1 VLRHPDFASGRTDT
15 GFLDAHPDVSAPL
28 AGASEVEEAALV
40 AALAAA
46 ARRRATAP
54 VLRTIPA
61 GWRNNPSQPATAT
74 YRRPDGHVVEV
85 AYRPPPCTV
94 VTATPD
100 EVVLERN
107 GVRRAHRVH
116 RVGKMSY
123 VDGPGWSVALSEVEP
138 LPAPVTALPAGSLT
152 AAMPGLVLAVHVSAG
167 DRVHAGQPVLT
178 LEAMKM
184 EHAVT
189 AATDGT
195 VAELRVGAGVHVDGG
210 AVLAVVEPLE
220 D

>member
-1 VLRHPDFASGRTDT
+1 
-15 GFLDAHPDVSAPL
+15 
-28 AGASEVEEAALV
+28 
-40 AALAAA
+40 
-46 ARRRATAP
+46 
-54 VLRTIPA
+54 
-61 GWRNNPSQPATAT
+61 
-74 YRRPDGHVVEV
+74 VVEV